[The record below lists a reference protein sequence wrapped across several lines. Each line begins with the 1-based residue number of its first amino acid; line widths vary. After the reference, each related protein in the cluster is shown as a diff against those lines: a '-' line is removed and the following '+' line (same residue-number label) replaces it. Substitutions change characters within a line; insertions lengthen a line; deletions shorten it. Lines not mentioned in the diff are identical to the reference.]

1 MKELSIFVDESG
13 DFGKY
18 EKHSPYYIVTMV
30 FHDQSVD
37 LSTQIQILNDSLEK
51 AGYGNTAIHTEP
63 LIRREE
69 IYKNAEPNERRM
81 LFTRLYYFVM
91 NSDINYKSFIYEKA
105 RFEDTMLLEARMAKD
120 FSLFLRNHLDFFLK
134 YDKVIVY
141 YDNGQRQITRMLN
154 AVLATELSN
163 YEMRKVH
170 PVNYSLFQAADLLCT
185 VSLLQQRY
193 KQNNLTRSD
202 LVIFHSRKDLYK
214 DFLKRI
220 SMKEFMN

>member
-1 MKELSIFVDESG
+1 MIRVISNNCSVVRKKNRARFVEIYAVLLKVETIFVLI
-13 DFGKY
+13 
-18 EKHSPYYIVTMV
+18 P
-30 FHDQSVD
+30 
-37 LSTQIQILNDSLEK
+37 LNFR
-51 AGYGNTAIHTEP
+51 TVIIP
-63 LIRREE
+63 
-69 IYKNAEPNERRM
+69 
-81 LFTRLYYFVM
+81 
-91 NSDINYKSFIYEKA
+91 
-105 RFEDTMLLEARMAKD
+105 
-120 FSLFLRNHLDFFLK
+120 

-220 SMKEFMN
+220 SMKEFKN